1 MISSK
6 TYTEVYVILQTL
18 GDEYITKIPN
28 KLYEHIENQ
37 RNKKSVLEIDISK
50 GIEDQEISE
59 QATDFIAYLNL
70 QYWASE
76 EEKNKLLEE
85 YRQNDVKYEKELNER
100 YNPDKL
106 FKKQKKQNYQNDCQE
121 MVVYKEN
128 IFSRII
134 KFLKRKFK

>member
-28 KLYEHIENQ
+28 KLYEHIKNQ
-37 RNKKSVLEIDISK
+37 RNKKSILEIDISK

-70 QYWASE
+70 QYWTSE